1 MKNKNI
7 QGLRA
12 IAVLAVVLYHAG
24 FSWIPGGFIGVDVF
38 FVISGFLITQ
48 LIVKELKTTGTL
60 NFSQFYARRLRR
72 LLPTAAV
79 VIVTTIGVSRHLIS
93 PLRFRDIGIDA
104 LSSIFNAAN
113 YRFYFSEIDY
123 LNSGDKPSLFLHF
136 WSLSV
141 EEQFYLIWPL
151 LIFIG
156 YKLFKQL
163 GTLALLIPVAGFS
176 FYYSLQLTE
185 SNSTLAF
192 YSLPTRAW
200 EFAIGSL
207 AYLCIWKLHRIPGF
221 FKFLFGWTGLA
232 GLIYSFI
239 TIKDTLPFPG
249 LIVLIPATS
258 TVLVLL
264 ASFHGKFLGSF
275 LISNP
280 LFYFI
285 GAISYSLY
293 LWHWPIYQLM
303 VEVLGFKPTGTNLYL
318 YFALT
323 LTFTLLTY
331 FLVEE
336 PIRNYRRL
344 WPRPKFTFIWAGFL
358 SLISGFVAMTLLG
371 LNLGASDFTTVSPTS
386 EQAPVINV
394 IEQGSQPRN
403 LSADLPLE
411 TQVSFPLT
419 LDQVK
424 ESQGADQSCKNETTE
439 SKPKP
444 CSYGDLKSAQ
454 TVVIWGDSKAN
465 QWWPAL
471 DVAGKKNN
479 FKVVEYTMSFCPAPA
494 FFKIPNFG
502 KPFPQCI
509 SYRNTALT
517 EILALKPNLIIL
529 SSQRWNSTISKDIE
543 EAYSYILKPIS
554 DAGIKSIVI
563 SDTPAPREDIPQCLS
578 LHLTNSS
585 YCDSPFNSYDPY
597 PTLQSIG
604 KQWNVPVINPTNW
617 FCTAIDCPAVVNQI
631 IVYRDNSHI
640 STAFAKSLSEK
651 IYPYI
656 EVGLRSKN

>member
-163 GTLALLIPVAGFS
+163 GILALLIPVAGYS

-258 TVLVLL
+258 TVLVLI

-280 LFYFI
+280 LSYFI

-293 LWHWPIYQLM
+293 LWHWPVYQLM

-336 PIRNYRRL
+336 PIRNYKRL
-344 WPRPKFTFIWAGFL
+344 WSRPKFTFIWAGIL
-358 SLISGFVAMTLLG
+358 SLISVFVAMTLLG
-371 LNLGASDFTTVSPTS
+371 LNLGAGNFTTVSPTT
-386 EQAPVINV
+386 EQAPVINL
-394 IEQGSQPRN
+394 IGQGSQPRN

-411 TQVSFPLT
+411 TQVLFPLT
-419 LDQVK
+419 LGQVK
-424 ESQGADQSCKNETTE
+424 ASQEVGQGCISLSTE
-439 SKPKP
+439 SKKP

-454 TVVIWGDSKAN
+454 TVVIWGDSHAN
-465 QWWPAL
+465 HWLPAL
-471 DVAGKKNN
+471 DIAGKKNN
-479 FKVVEYTMSFCPAPA
+479 FKVIEYTKVGCSAPA
-494 FFKIPNFG
+494 FLDLKYKENPY
-502 KPFPQCI
+502 PQCI
-509 SYRNTALT
+509 SYREQTLA
-517 EILALKPNLIIL
+517 EILALKPNLIVL
-529 SSQRWNSTISKDIE
+529 SNFHYTKTFSNESV
-543 EAYSYILKPIS
+543 EAYSFVLKPIS
-554 DAGIKSIVI
+554 DAGIKSIII
-563 SDTPAPREDIPQCLS
+563 SDSPFPNEDIPQCLS
-578 LHLTNSS
+578 LHLTDTSLCDLPFDS
-585 YCDSPFNSYDPY
+585 YNPY
-597 PTLQSIG
+597 LGLQSIG

-656 EVGLRSKN
+656 EVGFRSKN